1 MFYCICCINLI
12 FIDDCVF
19 NILLNYIDECFLE
32 ICFLGNYVLCIY
44 YMVKLLLIFNWNNK
58 MGEKKNEKS
67 ILFLFN

>member
-1 MFYCICCINLI
+1 MFYCICFINLI

-19 NILLNYIDECFLE
+19 NILLNYREECFLE
-32 ICFLGNYVLCIY
+32 IYFLGNYVLCIY
-44 YMVKLLLIFNWNNK
+44 YMVIFLLIFNWNNK

>member
-19 NILLNYIDECFLE
+19 NILFNYRDECFLE
-32 ICFLGNYVLCIY
+32 IYFLGNYVLCIY
-44 YMVKLLLIFNWNNK
+44 YMVILLLIFNWNNK
-58 MGEKKNEKS
+58 MGEKNEKS